1 MSDASPP
8 MSFMHARPR
17 LITTFALG
25 LAVALLLPST
35 LQPVTRSLIGWNL
48 AVWLFLALMIVTMV
62 RADHQRL
69 RRLALAH
76 AEGAVGVTAAV
87 VLAVAA
93 SVAAIVSELSMAR
106 AEGHLVFSHL
116 LFALLTLIG
125 SWLLL
130 PTLFA
135 MSYASQYY
143 KVDAQD
149 RIHGGLQFP
158 GPKEVLPDY
167 TDFMYFSL
175 TIAATSQTSD
185 VAVST
190 RAMRRWVLT
199 QSILA
204 FAFNTSLLA
213 LAINIAAG
221 LLQA

>member
-1 MSDASPP
+1 
-8 MSFMHARPR
+8 MSFLHARPR
-17 LITTFALG
+17 LLTTFALG
-25 LAVALLLPST
+25 VIVALVLPSSMPA
-35 LQPVTRSLIGWNL
+35 LTRALVGWNL
-48 AVWLFLALMIVTMV
+48 AVWVFLALMIATMV

-87 VLAVAA
+87 VLAVIA
-93 SVAAIVSELSMAR
+93 SVAAIVGELSMAR
-106 AEGHLVFSHL
+106 STGHLVPHV

-143 KVDAQD
+143 RTDEQD
-149 RIHGGLQFP
+149 RLHGGLLFP
-158 GPKEVLPDY
+158 GTKEVLPDY

-199 QSILA
+199 QSLLA